1 MGHTTMA
8 KVGTAPIFLYCSSLY
23 SGYSSRS
30 GGIRHTD
37 PSANS
42 CYESYAIPGS
52 DVDSDPDA
60 DFRL

>member
-8 KVGTAPIFLYCSSLY
+8 KVGTARVFLYCSSLY

-30 GGIRHTD
+30 GGIPHAE

-42 CYESYAIPGS
+42 CYESYANPES
-52 DVDSDPDA
+52 DADSDSDA
-60 DFRL
+60 D